1 MADETVPGGT
11 ITKIELE
18 YERSANAWVWKI
30 DSQQNTE
37 QRELKI
43 DAQSAQVIAD
53 DRDQE
58 SANPMAVD
66 PTKLTPEDALAR
78 ATALVPGSVAQWDL
92 EYDDGVQRYSF
103 DIRTS
108 GNNTEDVHVDVDT
121 GTATRD

>member
-18 YERSANAWVWKI
+18 FDRSSNAWVWKI
-30 DSQQNTE
+30 DSQQDTE

-66 PTKLTPEDALAR
+66 PKKLTPEDAAAR
-78 ATALVPGSVAQWDL
+78 ATALVPGSVAKWSL

-108 GNNTEDVHVDVDT
+108 GNNTDDVHVDVDT